1 MSSFWERLFGRG
13 EGQGTGKQAKSRL
26 QFVLLHDRLAIAP
39 EKMEEMK
46 AEILDVIRKYITVDA
61 EHFDIALQRRESASL
76 LVAEIPFLRMESG
89 EADEDS
95 DAPVKPAE
103 ATIKRSTRESKRV
116 ESEREAGEDEA

>member
-61 EHFDIALQRRESASL
+61 AHFDIALQRRESASL

-89 EADEDS
+89 EADENTDVPVMES
-95 DAPVKPAE
+95 DATVKRKTGESPRTQTEPDSAE
-103 ATIKRSTRESKRV
+103 
-116 ESEREAGEDEA
+116 